1 MLYSILKKCELT
13 TTVGQKVGNITDLLV
28 DTRKIPWTVKKIAL
42 KTRTLGRKTF
52 ALPIDQ
58 VEKVNKT
65 QKNVLV
71 VGYVEPEPS
80 PTLSK
85 VDMMFLT
92 DLTKKNAVSEDDEN
106 IGKIYDFDVSTLTKP
121 WTVEKVLIKTGIK
134 KRRLRISVDRVKS
147 IEKNVIIKP
156 E

>member
-13 TTVGQKVGNITDLLV
+13 TPIGEKIGKITDLLV
-28 DTRKIPWTVKKIAL
+28 DTRETPWTVKKITL
-42 KTRTLGRKTF
+42 KKRILGKSF
-52 ALPIDQ
+52 AYPIDQ

-65 QKNVLV
+65 QKNVRV
-71 VGYVEPEPS
+71 TGYVKPETP

-85 VDMMFLT
+85 LGMMFLG
-92 DLTKKNAVSEDDEN
+92 DLTKKNAVSEDGEK

-134 KRRLRISVDRVKS
+134 KRRLRISVDRIKT
-147 IEKNVIIKP
+147 IEKNVMINP

>member
-13 TTVGQKVGNITDLLV
+13 TPIGEKIGKITDLLV
-28 DTRKIPWTVKKIAL
+28 DTRETPWTVKKITL
-42 KTRTLGRKTF
+42 KKRILGKSF
-52 ALPIDQ
+52 AYPIDQ

-65 QKNVLV
+65 QKNVRIT
-71 VGYVEPEPS
+71 GYVKPETP

-85 VDMMFLT
+85 VDMMFLG
-92 DLTKKNAVSEDDEN
+92 DLTKKNAVSEDGEK

-134 KRRLRISVDRVKS
+134 KRRLRISVDRIKTT
-147 IEKNVIIKP
+147 EKNVIIKP

>member
-13 TTVGQKVGNITDLLV
+13 TPIGEKIGKITDLLV
-28 DTRKIPWTVKKIAL
+28 DTRETPWTVKKITL
-42 KTRTLGRKTF
+42 KKRILGKSF
-52 ALPIDQ
+52 AYPIDQ

-65 QKNVLV
+65 QKNVRIT
-71 VGYVEPEPS
+71 GYVKPETP

-85 VDMMFLT
+85 VDMMFLG
-92 DLTKKNAVSEDDEN
+92 DLTKKNAVSEDGEK

-134 KRRLRISVDRVKS
+134 KRRLRISVDRIKTT
-147 IEKNVIIKP
+147 EKNVIITP

>member
-13 TTVGQKVGNITDLLV
+13 TPIGEKIGKITDLLV
-28 DTRKIPWTVKKIAL
+28 DTRETPWTVKKITL
-42 KTRTLGRKTF
+42 KKRILGKSF
-52 ALPIDQ
+52 AYPIDQ

-65 QKNVLV
+65 QKNVRV
-71 VGYVEPEPS
+71 TGYVKPETP

-85 VDMMFLT
+85 LGMMFLG
-92 DLTKKNAVSEDDEN
+92 DLTKKNAVSEDGEK

-134 KRRLRISVDRVKS
+134 KRRLRISVDRIKT
-147 IEKNVIIKP
+147 IEKNVMIKP